1 MENHHFYPFLM
12 GKSTI
17 NRHFPGKSLR
27 KSLGKSFDVWP
38 TGPKTSPR
46 SAEATALRGR
56 NKPRLNCEIRMQL
69 EDFMGYSLDI
79 DGIIIINIYFIYI
92 YIQLYNYYSNNI
104 YIYTIIII
112 RIG

>member
-1 MENHHFYPFLM
+1 MFGQPA
-12 GKSTI
+12 
-17 NRHFPGKSLR
+17 NRCR
-27 KSLGKSFDVWP
+27 AR
-38 TGPKTSPR
+38 PKTSPR

-69 EDFMGYSLDI
+69 EDFMRYSLDI
-79 DGIIIINIYFIYI
+79 DGIIIII
-92 YIQLYNYYSNNI
+92 LYV